1 MIFKTYD
8 VTYVDKQGNSHHTE
22 AMASDAAKAV
32 MTVAELLFHECARVI
47 KVTPKGEW

>member
-8 VTYVDKQGNSHHTE
+8 VTYVDNQGNSHTTE
-22 AMASDAAKAV
+22 AMASDASKAV
-32 MTVAELLFHECARVI
+32 MTVTELIKQCARVI